1 MSKLEN
7 LKIELKD
14 FLSETQTEQEKYTAK
29 WVKGDLLSKTEVL
42 ELIADYPAIRLSK
55 EFRATKT
62 TDGRLWWQPDGS
74 IQIKKSKPSREG
86 KLIDEIGY
94 AIFSAIDDI
103 KNPSTGAVTAPKGS
117 KRIMAY
123 EKGS

>member
-1 MSKLEN
+1 MSKIEN
-7 LKIELKD
+7 LKVELKE
-14 FLSETQTEQEKYTAK
+14 FLTTTQQKQEKFSPK

-55 EFRATKT
+55 EFRAKK

-123 EKGS
+123 EKG